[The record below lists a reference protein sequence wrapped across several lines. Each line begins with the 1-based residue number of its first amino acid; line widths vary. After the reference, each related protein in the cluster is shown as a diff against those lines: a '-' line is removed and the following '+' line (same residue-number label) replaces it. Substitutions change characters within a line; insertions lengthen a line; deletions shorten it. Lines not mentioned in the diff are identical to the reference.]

1 MVLVVPLLGDR
12 RVTIII
18 VLVLISVLASLPN
31 IEAVWAAEDSW
42 TTMSPMPTE
51 RFSFGVAVVNDKIF
65 AIGGA
70 LATESGELTAANEEY
85 DPATNTWTK
94 RAPMPTPRYGCA
106 ATTYEN
112 MIYVFGGGTNES
124 YTNKTEVYDPVT
136 NTWETKTSMPTA
148 RILLQANV
156 VGDKIYLIGG
166 YDNLTLN
173 EVYDP
178 ITDTWTTKTSIPT
191 GVSAYASA
199 VFDNKIYLIGGTST
213 NMTQIY
219 DPKTDVWSTGAS
231 IPVGIWAAGACSIA
245 GSESPKAIY
254 VIGGETDVFSPQ
266 NLTQVYFP
274 ENNTWSFGASL
285 PIPRSRLC
293 TAVVDNMI
301 YAIGG
306 TRAVIHQGLT
316 DNEQY
321 TPFGYETIP
330 EFPSWTPLLL
340 VLGVVAVVLVV
351 YKQKL
356 CKTQIV
362 GE

>member
-1 MVLVVPLLGDR
+1 MKRSASLLSLLL
-12 RVTIII
+12 ILC
-18 VLVLISVLASLPN
+18 LVLPTFYFPLVNATENS
-31 IEAVWAAEDSW
+31 WA
-42 TTMSPMPTE
+42 TMSQMPTE
-51 RFSFGVAVVNDKIF
+51 RFSFGIAIVNNRIF

-70 LATESGELTAANEEY
+70 LATESGELTAANEAY

-136 NTWETKTSMPTA
+136 NTWETKASMPTA

-199 VFDNKIYLIGGTST
+199 VFDNKIYVIGGTST
-213 NMTQIY
+213 NITQIY

-274 ENNTWSFGASL
+274 ENNTWSFGATL

-330 EFPSWTPLLL
+330 EFPSWTPLLFVIML
-340 VLGVVAVVLVV
+340 VVAITVIYRRRLS
-351 YKQKL
+351 Q
-356 CKTQIV
+356 QNH
-362 GE
+362 GEMK

>member
-1 MVLVVPLLGDR
+1 VRILPFILVFLLALS
-12 RVTIII
+12 
-18 VLVLISVLASLPN
+18 LVLPAFSLPL
-31 IEAVWAAEDSW
+31 VWATENSW
-42 TTMSPMPTE
+42 ATMSPMPTE

-106 ATTYEN
+106 ATTHEN
-112 MIYVFGGGTNES
+112 KIYVFGGGTNES
-124 YTNKTEVYDPVT
+124 YTNKTEVYDPAT
-136 NTWETKTSMPTA
+136 NTWETKASMPTA

-178 ITDTWTTKTSIPT
+178 IADTWTNKTPIPT

-199 VFDNKIYLIGGTST
+199 VFDNKIYVIGGTST
-213 NMTQIY
+213 NITQIY

-293 TAVVDNMI
+293 TAEVDNMI

-321 TPFGYETIP
+321 TPFGYETVP
-330 EFPSWTPLLL
+330 EFPSWTLISVLLCAII
-340 VLGVVAVVLVV
+340 AVSTIYRINL
-351 YKQKL
+351 KKHN
-356 CKTQIV
+356 K
-362 GE
+362 GDFDAF

>member
-1 MVLVVPLLGDR
+1 MNTRTFKPILVVLVFISLVIPT
-12 RVTIII
+12 TI
-18 VLVLISVLASLPN
+18 VM
-31 IEAVWAAEDSW
+31 AAENSW
-42 TTMSPMPTE
+42 FTMSPMPTE

-70 LATESGELTAANEEY
+70 LASELGELTAANEAY

-94 RAPMPTPRYGCA
+94 RAPMPTPRYGFA
-106 ATTYEN
+106 VTTYEN

-124 YTNKTEVYDPVT
+124 YTNKTEVYDPAT
-136 NTWETKTSMPTA
+136 NTWETKASMPTT

-178 ITDTWTTKTSIPT
+178 ITDTWTNNTPIPT

-199 VFDNKIYLIGGTST
+199 VFDNKIYVIGGTSK

-219 DPKTDVWSTGAS
+219 DPKTDIWSSGTPIS
-231 IPVGIWAAGACSIA
+231 VGVWAAGACSIA
-245 GSESPKAIY
+245 GSESPRAIY
-254 VIGGETDVFSPQ
+254 VIGGETDVFSPE

-306 TRAVIHQGLT
+306 TRAIIHQGLT

-330 EFPSWTPLLL
+330 EFPSWIILPLILTITL
-340 VLGVVAVVLVV
+340 FSIIV
-351 YKQKL
+351 KRKL
-356 CKTQIV
+356 FV
-362 GE
+362 R